1 MAERKL
7 RFLFIDAIG
16 GIRYIFSW
24 GKENVRSY
32 GSAPRKES
40 IETEGKVLRKITG
53 IKRVAVILMAA
64 VMVLGLTA
72 CEKKDASVT
81 STTVSTSTE
90 QQTQV
95 SADTQNV
102 TETSASGEEESL
114 DPSFTVFVGVLN
126 EYGFDDSECY
136 EFEDNYINYYDI
148 VGLDFFL
155 INRYEDAET
164 AKANSVNGKQFE
176 GIFEIKNVAK
186 FEKATPCTVTTYI
199 EGGSPSFEIFFDKYL
214 VRCHADYYE
223 TNVKVCRTLLLM
235 LCATDVTEEEILGE
249 VQRKVVYEV
258 EPEGTQKVFRL
269 SSGTN
274 VNNYNDSV
282 FYIPAVP
289 GLVAVDPY
297 DEAAPL
303 VGETELCSP
312 NRIYFKNQ
320 YGDWIMLVDYNR
332 DSNGYNTEGEAFDY
346 IRIGDTD
353 ISDMTLVDRINTNI
367 GAFNAEVLIR
377 DYEDK
382 NNADLKKEVT
392 FILPAWKV
400 VFSQKNRVESL
411 SITYR
416 CATVREA
423 FEFVEKYLAN
433 DIDLEHAINNSE
445 VYMHKLSTLTTDWV
459 ETYRNSPATIK
470 HVATETVDWKEYLET
485 IEPSA
490 E

>member
-1 MAERKL
+1 
-7 RFLFIDAIG
+7 
-16 GIRYIFSW
+16 
-24 GKENVRSY
+24 
-32 GSAPRKES
+32 
-40 IETEGKVLRKITG
+40 
-53 IKRVAVILMAA
+53 
-64 VMVLGLTA
+64 
-72 CEKKDASVT
+72 
-81 STTVSTSTE
+81 
-90 QQTQV
+90 
-95 SADTQNV
+95 
-102 TETSASGEEESL
+102 
-114 DPSFTVFVGVLN
+114 
-126 EYGFDDSECY
+126 
-136 EFEDNYINYYDI
+136 
-148 VGLDFFL
+148 
-155 INRYEDAET
+155 
-164 AKANSVNGKQFE
+164 
-176 GIFEIKNVAK
+176 
-186 FEKATPCTVTTYI
+186 
-199 EGGSPSFEIFFDKYL
+199 
-214 VRCHADYYE
+214 
-223 TNVKVCRTLLLM
+223 
-235 LCATDVTEEEILGE
+235 
-249 VQRKVVYEV
+249 
-258 EPEGTQKVFRL
+258 GTQQVFRL